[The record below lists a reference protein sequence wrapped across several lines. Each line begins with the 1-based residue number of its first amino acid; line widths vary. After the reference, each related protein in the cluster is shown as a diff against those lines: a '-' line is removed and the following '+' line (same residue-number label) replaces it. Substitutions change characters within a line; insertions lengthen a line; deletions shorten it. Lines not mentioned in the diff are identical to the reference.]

1 MTRRARFASAVV
13 TWEVA
18 LLVMCIVAYEFGLP
32 YQINQL
38 GWKLFGPAEDL
49 YSFSNLILPR
59 LIAWL
64 LYSIPASCIGLY
76 VYRRFGGGEYETY
89 CRRCGYILRGLTEP
103 KCSECGE
110 VI

>member
-1 MTRRARFASAVV
+1 MTRGARFVRAVIA
-13 TWEVA
+13 WEA
-18 LLVMCIVAYEFGLP
+18 AILILCIVAYEFGLAS
-32 YQINQL
+32 QIHQL
-38 GWKLFGPAEDL
+38 GSKLLGPAENV
-49 YSFSNLILPR
+49 YGFSNLVLPR

-64 LYSIPASCIGLY
+64 LYSIPASCLGLFTY
-76 VYRRFGGGEYETY
+76 MKLGGGDRETH